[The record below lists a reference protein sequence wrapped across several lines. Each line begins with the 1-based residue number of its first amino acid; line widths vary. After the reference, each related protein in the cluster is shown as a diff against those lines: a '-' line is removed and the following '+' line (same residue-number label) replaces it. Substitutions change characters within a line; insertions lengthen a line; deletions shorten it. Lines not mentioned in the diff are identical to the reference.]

1 MPVGDEEPFP
11 RHALSD
17 LPGRVSVHPESSG
30 RGLMDTVGGGVD
42 FYAGNLAQRRAEP
55 LGQVRLVLLD
65 SPYYTRCGVPG
76 GATVS
81 AET

>member
-1 MPVGDEEPFP
+1 
-11 RHALSD
+11 
-17 LPGRVSVHPESSG
+17 
-30 RGLMDTVGGGVD
+30 MDAVGGGVD